1 MYIIDEGEI
10 RVGYKTLT
18 VVKTFELLELYL
30 LCLKIVRQWHF
41 FVHAMESIPTET
53 KTRRDEKRE

>member
-1 MYIIDEGEI
+1 M
-10 RVGYKTLT
+10 GYKTLT